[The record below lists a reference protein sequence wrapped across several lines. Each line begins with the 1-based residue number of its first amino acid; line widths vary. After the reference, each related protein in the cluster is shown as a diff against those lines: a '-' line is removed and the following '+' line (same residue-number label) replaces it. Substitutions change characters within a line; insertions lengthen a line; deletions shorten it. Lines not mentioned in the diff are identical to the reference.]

1 MSPNAIAFAQRPGA
15 TRTRGAGRHRR
26 DDERTAMRIVR
37 RQPRRRLAM
46 TASFDP
52 ANHRRYETRWFD
64 DFKVGERFVLPSRT
78 MTDAL
83 FLAFQSASG
92 DNHPI
97 HYDVEYCRRRGMPH
111 MLAHGYQVL
120 IQTAAGAGEF
130 PFMVEDSLIAFLDQ
144 SSRFLVPVYSGDTL
158 YPSLEIVE
166 LLPKR
171 TTGVISMKST
181 VYNQKADLVMDGT
194 QRYLVRK
201 KP

>member
-1 MSPNAIAFAQRPGA
+1 
-15 TRTRGAGRHRR
+15 
-26 DDERTAMRIVR
+26 
-37 RQPRRRLAM
+37 M
-46 TASFDP
+46 TPPFDP
-52 ANHRRYETRWFD
+52 AEHRRHSSRWFG

-83 FLAFQSASG
+83 FLAFQAASG
-92 DNHPI
+92 DNHPV

-130 PFMVEDSLIAFLDQ
+130 PFMVEDSLVGFLDQ
-144 SSRFLVPVYSGDTL
+144 SSRFLRPVYVGDTL
-158 YPSLEIVE
+158 YPALEITE
-166 LLPKR
+166 LVPNR
-171 TTGVISMKST
+171 TTGVIAMKST
-181 VYNQKADLVMDGT
+181 VHNQKAELTLEGT

>member
-1 MSPNAIAFAQRPGA
+1 MS
-15 TRTRGAGRHRR
+15 
-26 DDERTAMRIVR
+26 
-37 RQPRRRLAM
+37 
-46 TASFDP
+46 ASFDP
-52 ANHRRYETRWFD
+52 AQHKRYKSRWFD
-64 DFKVGERFVLPSRT
+64 DFKVGERFILPSRT

-97 HYDVEYCRRRGMPH
+97 HYDVEYCRRRNMQH

-144 SSRFLVPVYSGDTL
+144 SSRFLKPVFSGDTI
-158 YPSLEIVE
+158 YPAIEIAE
-166 LLPKR
+166 LSPNR
-171 TTGVISMKST
+171 STGIVAMTSSVHNHKGE
-181 VYNQKADLVMDGT
+181 LVMDGT

-201 KP
+201 HPAA